1 MARDEVESAYFAL
14 LRAREELDNL
24 RRYEEFL
31 RAEAQRLRRTT
42 REGQALLGQ
51 VDRRLV
57 RVIRHTDQ
65 PLTDAVDARVRV
77 LEEEAS
83 RLPERIRAAEVR
95 VEECDREHT
104 LLKHGG

>member
-31 RAEAQRLRRTT
+31 RAESQRLRRTT

-51 VDRRLV
+51 VDRRLA
-57 RVIRHTDQ
+57 RAIRHTDQ
-65 PLTDAVDARVRV
+65 PLTDATDARLRV
-77 LEEEAS
+77 LEEELL
-83 RLPERIRAAEVR
+83 RMPERMAAAEAF
-95 VEECDREHT
+95 VEECESEHDA
-104 LLKHGG
+104 LRYGG